1 MLPVIWYLKSQ
12 QRNMNF
18 LLYINLRQRIGIL
31 FPEET
36 SHKTRICALYFPFSW
51 FVLYRGGS
59 RQQIGCTVGVT
70 FGKAEMS
77 VKVKTV
83 FGVFAR
89 SSCVFRELVANSGQ
103 IHLKTRSGEKANSGQ
118 IHKFNLLKQTSKASQ
133 TRCCNT
139 LLCLFRHFCN
149 LCLKSTVGYE
159 NCSFEKRMTMIM
171 NEV

>member
-36 SHKTRICALYFPFSW
+36 SYKRWSRLEFEIYCALYFPFTW

-59 RQQIGCTVGVT
+59 LQQIGCTVGVT

-133 TRCCNT
+133 TRLDS
-139 LLCLFRHFCN
+139 LLQH
-149 LCLKSTVGYE
+149 T
-159 NCSFEKRMTMIM
+159 TMLISQRQTPF
-171 NEV
+171 

>member
-1 MLPVIWYLKSQ
+1 MILEVTTKKHEL
-12 QRNMNF
+12 F

-36 SHKTRICALYFPFSW
+36 SYKTRICALYFPFSW

-133 TRCCNT
+133 TRLAS
-139 LLCLFRHFCN
+139 LLQHTSMLISPFLQPLLEIYSRIWK
-149 LCLKSTVGYE
+149 L
-159 NCSFEKRMTMIM
+159 
-171 NEV
+171 